1 MSHET
6 GRQGNRESHCSVFP
20 NVAPRDRALSYSVG
34 RALRDLQES
43 QQERQRRE
51 EVQRERL
58 EKGETEN
65 WRTYRGRAREVIW
78 STRMKRRNGW
88 LQPLNRQERASN
100 LSTDRP
106 ASSLVGVLLWCGL
119 RLEIGFLAEVE
130 ASGF

>member
-20 NVAPRDRALSYSVG
+20 NVTLRDRALSYSVG
-34 RALRDLQES
+34 RALRDLQGS
-43 QQERQRRE
+43 QQESE
-51 EVQRERL
+51 RERL

-65 WRTYRGRAREVIW
+65 WRTHRVRARESIW

-88 LQPLNRQERASN
+88 LQPLNRQERASD

-106 ASSLVGVLLWCGL
+106 PVLYVFYCGAACGL
-119 RLEIGFLAEVE
+119 RLGFWLKLRLP
-130 ASGF
+130 GFDLQA